1 MITGIGTDII
11 DIERVQA
18 VLERQGQR
26 FVERILT
33 AAEQAEYRRRG
44 EPVKFLANRFAGK
57 EAVAKA
63 LGTGIAAGVTFQQIE
78 ILPDERGAPVVSLTA
93 EAARLARA
101 AEVWLSLSDERR
113 SVVAFAVLQSSGV

>member
-33 AAEQAEYRRRG
+33 LAEQAEYRRRG

-78 ILPDERGAPVVSLTA
+78 ILPDERGAPVVTLTA